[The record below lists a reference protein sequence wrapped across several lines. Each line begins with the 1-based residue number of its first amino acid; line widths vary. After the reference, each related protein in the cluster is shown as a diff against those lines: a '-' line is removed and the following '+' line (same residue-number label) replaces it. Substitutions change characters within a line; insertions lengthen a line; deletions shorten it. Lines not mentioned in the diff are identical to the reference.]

1 MRGLIAFYSKRIF
14 RLFEFVTFFVL
25 LPVLLFTNVVD
36 VSFIWVLI
44 VGAIIFLFQLIR
56 DPSFRRKRLW
66 NWNKARKSFGTIFL
80 WFIPIAF
87 IMTAVVYIWEPE
99 HLFYLPRNHP
109 LLWLGVIIF
118 YPLFSVIPQNIAFRA
133 YFVHRYRKLFQHN
146 NAIILASAAMFAF
159 GHIIFHNWLAVIL
172 TFLGGILFTKRYI
185 ETKSLVASIIE
196 HSLYGVWL
204 FTCGLGMF
212 FTEQGM

>member
-1 MRGLIAFYSKRIF
+1 MRGLIAFYRKRIF
-14 RLFEFVTFFVL
+14 RMAEFLVIFVIV
-25 LPVLLFTNVVD
+25 PFLLFTKVID
-36 VSFIWVLI
+36 ISFMPVLI
-44 VGAIIFLFQLIR
+44 IGALIFLIQLIR

-66 NWNKARKSFGTIFL
+66 NWNKARKSIGTIFL
-80 WFIPIAF
+80 YFIPVALL
-87 IMTAVVYIWEPE
+87 MTAVVYFWEPE
-99 HLFYLPRNHP
+99 HLFYLPRKHP
-109 LLWLGVIIF
+109 LLWLGLLIF

-146 NAIILASAAMFAF
+146 NSIILASAAMFAF

-172 TFLGGILFTKRYI
+172 TFIGGILFTKRYI

-196 HSLYGVWL
+196 HTLYGVWL

-212 FTEQGM
+212 FTQQGM